1 MLSGVLEPTSQPRF
15 WTRLMWFH
23 ACSYAIIWAALF
35 IAVLIVHP
43 TLEALARR
51 VAAIEPSVARMS
63 GIAVIYATDL
73 TLAAT
78 IALALPGAWLI
89 WRAARGSNPKT
100 SSLLGLVLNVAL
112 GGLLIVALV
121 GASVF
126 YAVLIPPAL
135 AGRPQP

>member
-1 MLSGVLEPTSQPRF
+1 
-15 WTRLMWFH
+15 MWFH
-23 ACSYAIIWAALF
+23 ACSYALIWAALF

-43 TLEALARR
+43 TLEMFTRR
-51 VAAIEPSVARMS
+51 VAATTPSIARLP
-63 GIAVIYATDL
+63 GIAVIYASNW

-78 IALALPGAWLI
+78 IALALPGTWLI
-89 WRAARGSNPKT
+89 WRAARGNNPRT
-100 SSLLGLVLNVAL
+100 SSLLGLALNVAL

-121 GASVF
+121 GASIY